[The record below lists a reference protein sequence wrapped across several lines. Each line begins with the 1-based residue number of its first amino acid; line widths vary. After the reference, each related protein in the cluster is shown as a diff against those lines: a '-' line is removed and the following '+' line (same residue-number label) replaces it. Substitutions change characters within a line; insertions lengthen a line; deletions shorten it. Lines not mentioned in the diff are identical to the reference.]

1 MRRPTEGRFI
11 NVHNPKWSARTMMMQ
26 LTTLLLLL
34 CTVSSFTLKSLTVV
48 QQRTSTPIRF
58 PLFSSSTEIATNN
71 LPIIVN
77 GHNIALTPALVE
89 HVNKRIGGVLSKLAT
104 NGAVRECDVVLSVSK
119 NPKVQ

>member
-1 MRRPTEGRFI
+1 
-11 NVHNPKWSARTMMMQ
+11 MMME

-34 CTVSSFTLKSLTVV
+34 CTVSSFTLQSLTVV
-48 QQRTSTPIRF
+48 QQRRTSTPIRF

-119 NPKVQ
+119 NPKVR